1 VTSRLSGSL
10 GDVFWNLPPGISYTP
25 GSELGCTIY
34 VANPTD
40 EAKEYSLMARLFSD
54 SVLVSEEVMT
64 VYGCTWFAVDPG
76 EFIRL
81 HGAMKFEDTDVVL
94 VLQLIE
100 KVSGEVADSVATYLA
115 SPAAGVTPGW
125 PYMWPGA
132 TTAVTSDWSWLLLL
146 MMMAAAGISLAE
158 AAGEAEERERIPSGR
173 ER

>member
-1 VTSRLSGSL
+1 VASPLSGSL
-10 GDVFWNLPPGISYTP
+10 GDIFWNLPPGVSYSP

-34 VANPTD
+34 VANPTG

-54 SVLVSEEVMT
+54 STLVSEEVIT
-64 VYGCTWFAVDPG
+64 VYGCTWFAVEPG
-76 EFIRL
+76 DFIRL

-100 KVSGEVADSVATYLA
+100 RSGGEVADSVATCLV

-132 TTAVTSDWSWLLLL
+132 TATVGTDWSWLLLS
-146 MMMAAAGISLAE
+146 MMVAAVGLSVAE
-158 AAGEAEERERIPSGR
+158 AVGEGEGDKKLPSGR
-173 ER
+173 ES